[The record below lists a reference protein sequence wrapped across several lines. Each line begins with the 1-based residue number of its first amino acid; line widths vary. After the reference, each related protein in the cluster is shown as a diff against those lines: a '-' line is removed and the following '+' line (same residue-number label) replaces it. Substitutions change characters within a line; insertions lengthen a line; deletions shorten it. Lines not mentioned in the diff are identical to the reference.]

1 MNKVLLLVAGAV
13 AVASTASLFVTE
25 AYYSGGVPLGVPW
38 AVFGFLAVTSFVTVF
53 ALSSGVARFS
63 AHKISGLW
71 RLLVGLMALSAWI
84 TIFVDQLPCFLG
96 GTGC

>member
-1 MNKVLLLVAGAV
+1 MNRMPLLVAGSV

-25 AYYSGGVPLGVPW
+25 ASYSGGFPLGVPW
-38 AVFGFLAVTSFVTVF
+38 AVFGFLAVSSFATVF

-63 AHKISGLW
+63 GHKISGLW
-71 RLLVGLMALSAWI
+71 RLFVGLMALSAWI

>member
-1 MNKVLLLVAGAV
+1 MNRMPLLVAGAV

-25 AYYSGGVPLGVPW
+25 ASYSGGFPLGVPW
-38 AVFGFLAVTSFVTVF
+38 AVFGFLAVSSFATVI

-63 AHKISGLW
+63 GHKISGLW
-71 RLLVGLMALSAWI
+71 RLFVGLMALSAWI